1 MKSIYFGVLGVLGV
15 LVSTLYLQAYWSE
28 VSINPF
34 PYIDP
39 SQYLAYTI
47 GGFSGVVISFLAGSA
62 WAGLAKREKPPVEEV
77 KFSWK
82 SDWYIVALLA
92 VCIALGVASLPLL
105 FMGILGLLGLF
116 ASYRLAN
123 SKQYEALHEDIEI
136 RRLLIFAF
144 FFLPPFAMFGGQAE
158 AHRMI
163 YFDVKKVAWV
173 SSGTH
178 QELVGSTY
186 FGKLGDVLVFV
197 DREKNRKFLISSSSL
212 SGFSFEAGN
221 QPASNQPELATP

>member
-1 MKSIYFGVLGVLGV
+1 MKSIYFTVLGL

-47 GGFSGVVISFLAGSA
+47 GGFSGVVISFLFGSA
-62 WAGLAKREKPPVEEV
+62 WAGLTKKRKDPVEEV

-92 VCIALGVASLPLL
+92 VCIPLGVASLPLFL
-105 FMGILGLLGLF
+105 IGVLGLLGLF

-123 SKQYEALHEDIEI
+123 SKQYEALNEDIEI
-136 RRLLIFAF
+136 RRRLILAF
-144 FFLPPFAMFGGQAE
+144 FILPPFAMFGGQAE

-163 YFDVKKVAWV
+163 YFDIKRVGWV
-173 SSGTH
+173 SSEAH
-178 QELVGSTY
+178 QEIVGSAY
-186 FGKLGDVLVFV
+186 FGKLGNILVFV
-197 DREKNRKFLISSSSL
+197 DRAENRKFLIPSSSL
-212 SGFSFEAGN
+212 NGFAFKEGY
-221 QPASNQPELATP
+221 QTTPNQPEVATP